1 MKTTNPGPGCPGP
14 GGPCGVTKAPD
25 VAPSGQRIRVG
36 TPVDRGGRRAAVH
49 AAATSR
55 TGRSTHVHTCTLN
68 QQVRTGKPVGRRGT
82 IAGRLEPAPMPRRF
96 TCSLRGQLT
105 GSGTQTGELECPRAT
120 APRLAPLHICSFSG
134 CAREFSL
141 LPVISLLCQ
150 GERTNMLSPAARSTP
165 SRGSCPPG
173 VGLRQS
179 WGLEVNCSSSQPTPE
194 LRTQE
199 LRSKPQAEQEVG
211 PAATSRDLEKGEPPL
226 LPFTATDFFKNIT

>member
-1 MKTTNPGPGCPGP
+1 MEPAQGGEGRWTEAQRLGARGEGRGGGSGLAGLHRDGCSRLSRLLPLGPGCPGP

-25 VAPSGQRIRVG
+25 VEPSGQRIRVG

-49 AAATSR
+49 AAATRR

-120 APRLAPLHICSFSG
+120 APRLAPLHMCSFSG

-141 LPVISLLCQ
+141 LP
-150 GERTNMLSPAARSTP
+150 GRAP
-165 SRGSCPPG
+165 
-173 VGLRQS
+173 
-179 WGLEVNCSSSQPTPE
+179 
-194 LRTQE
+194 
-199 LRSKPQAEQEVG
+199 
-211 PAATSRDLEKGEPPL
+211 
-226 LPFTATDFFKNIT
+226 